1 MLLIDR
7 LVHTRSGA
15 KVTLPVRL
23 GHLRGHDDRP
33 TGHPTITGG
42 HKSVVLAI
50 FSRPGFRPRSDEVV
64 ATPREIPGPESF
76 HCWSTMS
83 VISLC
88 HLRHEVLRPSY
99 VVSFET
105 RSVGVGRRA
114 SPSSRPIKRR
124 DPTNYG
130 GLSAQ
135 RRVAATAAA
144 SAGQGRLAAGA
155 SPLQSQ
161 PRRCRRFLS
170 KFTAGLAV
178 GCGFLWGA
186 DPGPCP
192 SGEAGD
198 GAIRLRWS
206 PQPPCRRRRGR

>member
-1 MLLIDR
+1 MAR
-7 LVHTRSGA
+7 TV
-15 KVTLPVRL
+15 
-23 GHLRGHDDRP
+23 
-33 TGHPTITGG
+33 
-42 HKSVVLAI
+42 
-50 FSRPGFRPRSDEVV
+50 
-64 ATPREIPGPESF
+64 IPAQ
-76 HCWSTMS
+76 
-83 VISLC
+83 
-88 HLRHEVLRPSY
+88 
-99 VVSFET
+99 SFET
-105 RSVGVGRRA
+105 LISRLFRDTVGWGGRRA

-186 DPGPCP
+186 DPVSPARVMGPLVCHEYGTG
-192 SGEAGD
+192 SF
-198 GAIRLRWS
+198 
-206 PQPPCRRRRGR
+206 